1 MYYPFIYFITNGFSL
16 KNVRCLGRVLAI
28 YCVCFVVFYL
38 LVGWFCLSVC
48 SLILFCSASF
58 PFFSFVWTET
68 KTFTN
73 YWITFF
79 RFAGFWWVT
88 RACNQRPSP
97 KCGHV
102 GTNCSIFCISYS
114 VVAFLSRNR
123 NISDLLSKVARI
135 ELILPLCALRW
146 AHKTRVISAT
156 NQM

>member
-1 MYYPFIYFITNGFSL
+1 MYHPIIYFIANGFSL
-16 KNVRCLGRVLAI
+16 KNVRRLGRVLAI
-28 YCVCFVVFYL
+28 YCVSIVL
-38 LVGWFCLSVC
+38 IIVGWLFCLSFC

-68 KTFTN
+68 KTIN
-73 YWITFF
+73 KYWITFF

-123 NISDLLSKVARI
+123 KISDLVSKVARI
-135 ELILPLCALRW
+135 LQLCALRW
-146 AHKTRVISAT
+146 AHKTRVISTT
-156 NQM
+156 NQMQN